1 MPAFALAFC
10 SSALIALAVRYPSLG
25 WLAWVAY
32 VPVLIAIRQTST
44 KRYSTLWM
52 SIALIGGPMIGYEG
66 ALLRF
71 PLAFPIIIVVY
82 LVIFGL
88 AGFTLKFLHQQLKD
102 TAFVWFAPVYVA
114 CELLLTHEFIFGQWT
129 FPIGLIGYSQSQTPL
144 LAFASIGGVSFISL
158 LIIFFNTSVFYIAIS
173 KTPKRWVWVLPPLL
187 TLGIATTSPYWYAPN
202 TQTTGEIVF
211 VQPAKRESDYK
222 IAEYDQNQFNIILE
236 HYLKLAKAAITP
248 KTRLVIFPENSI
260 TRNLTTGGFVPNRN
274 DLYVASRLKTLN
286 VERIW
291 FGALH
296 KTPTGRYNA
305 MLEYRKNQTG
315 FTLLY
320 QKHKLFP
327 IAEDWAKS
335 GKQFGGIAEFDG
347 NKVGI
352 AICLETLYPQAI
364 LNTIRAGAQ
373 LLIFPTN
380 TRWADHTATGEMHFI
395 TSIFRAVETHR
406 SVLHIGQFGPSG
418 YIAPNGQ
425 INSRILLGNSSQMV
439 ILPAVSM
446 TSTPFSQYSEIITS
460 FLAFSGWLVPIFAF
474 LWKSKRRELFI
485 GNGSIAFGG
494 KPRNSVDNRGNS

>member
-1 MPAFALAFC
+1 MPAVALALC
-10 SSALIALAVRYPSLG
+10 SSAIIALAVRYPSLG
-25 WLAWVAY
+25 WLAWVGY
-32 VPVLIAIRQTST
+32 IPVMLAIRQTPT
-44 KRYSTLWM
+44 KRYSALWLA
-52 SIALIGGPMIGYEG
+52 IALIGGPMIGYEG

-71 PLAFPIIIVVY
+71 PIAFPVIIFVY
-82 LVIFGL
+82 FVIFGF
-88 AGFTLKFLHQQLKD
+88 AGFTLKFLQHCLKD
-102 TAFVWFAPVYVA
+102 SAFVWFAPVYVA
-114 CELLLTHEFIFGQWT
+114 FELLLTHEFILGQWT
-129 FPIGLIGYSQSQTPL
+129 FPIALLGYSQSQTPL
-144 LAFASIGGVSFISL
+144 LAFASLGGVSFISL
-158 LIIFFNTSVFYIAIS
+158 LVIFFNTALFYVGIG
-173 KTPKRWVWVLPPLL
+173 KTPKRWTWILFPLL
-187 TLGIATTSPYWYAPN
+187 TIGIATTSPRWYTPT
-202 TQTTGEIVF
+202 TQSTGEIVL

-222 IAEYDQNQFNIILE
+222 IAEYDQNQFKDILE

-248 KTRLVIFPENSI
+248 RTNLVVFPENSI
-260 TRNLTTGGFVPNRN
+260 TRNLTTGGLVPNRN

-296 KTPTGRYNA
+296 KTLTGRYNA

-327 IAEDWAKS
+327 IAEDWALP

-347 NKVGI
+347 YKVGI

-364 LNTIRAGAQ
+364 LNTVRAGAQ
-373 LLIFPTN
+373 LLVFPTN

-418 YIAPNGQ
+418 YIAPDGQ
-425 INSRILLGNSSQMV
+425 IKSRILLGNSSQSV

-460 FLAFSGWLVPIFAF
+460 VLALCGWLVPVFAF
-474 LWKSKRRELFI
+474 FWKPKRRELDVF
-485 GNGSIAFGG
+485 NGGTAFGG
-494 KPRNSVDNRGNS
+494 KRFSSVDNQGNS